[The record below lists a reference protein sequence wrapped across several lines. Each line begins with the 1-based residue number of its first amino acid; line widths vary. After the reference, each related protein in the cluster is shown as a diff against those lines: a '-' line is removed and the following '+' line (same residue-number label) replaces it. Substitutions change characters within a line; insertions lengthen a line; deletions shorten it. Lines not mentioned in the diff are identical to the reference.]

1 MKAPLSIALMI
12 MISGLASYPASLAA
26 QSRFVYAN
34 NDLSPGNNVSAFSVD
49 ATGSLTE
56 IPNSPFAAGG
66 SGTGGGGYAVNRIVV
81 ASTAAGGNFLY
92 ASNGGSQNIA
102 AFAIDPSLGGL
113 TPVPTSPYAPG
124 TTGWSDISLAASPT
138 GQFLFAGMA
147 ANNSIATFSIA
158 TDGSLSLLSS
168 IAIGVAPAGMKV
180 SPDGKYLAVGL
191 PSFGSGAAA
200 MFSIASNGA
209 LTMINGVPFG
219 DSGPGFLAGVDV
231 DCASGHLF
239 GGEMTTGNATV
250 DVFNIGST
258 GVLSRIQGSPFSPGI
273 GTNSNVAVL
282 SPNDQFLF
290 VSNQGSTSII
300 TFGVGSTG
308 TLAFANATFLFGGT
322 NTLAGMATD
331 QGGSF
336 LYVASHSTT
345 DLIYVFNIASD
356 GSLTQVPRSPFDTR
370 QAGGL
375 LSLAAFP
382 AKACAAPPA
391 GPPPPTNPPPVT
403 PPPTNP
409 PPVTPP
415 PVPPGGP
422 VTIKIDIRPFENDGD
437 DDFDDRGGHVN
448 VINPK
453 SRGKIRVAILSSAT
467 FNAPAL
473 VDMHSLTFG
482 HSGTEQSLA
491 YCETHP
497 HDVNHD
503 HFSDLVC
510 RFYTQKTNF
519 QKGDTIGI
527 LKGALLDKT
536 PIQGTDSVKIAH

>member
-1 MKAPLSIALMI
+1 MKAPLSIAL

-34 NDLSPGNNVSAFSVD
+34 NDLYPDNNVSAFSVD

-56 IPNSPFAAGG
+56 IPNSPFATGG
-66 SGTGGGGYAVNRIVV
+66 SGTGGGAYAVNRIVV

-102 AFAIDPSLGGL
+102 AFAIDPILGGL
-113 TPVPTSPYAPG
+113 TPVPTSPYATG
-124 TTGWSDISLAASPT
+124 ASGWSDISLAASPN
-138 GQFLFAGMA
+138 GQFLFAGRA
-147 ANNSIATFSIA
+147 ANNSVATFSIA
-158 TDGSLSLLSS
+158 ADGSLSLLSS
-168 IAIGVAPAGMKV
+168 IAMSVAPAGMKV

-191 PSFGSGAAA
+191 PAFAGRGGVA
-200 MFSIASNGA
+200 MFSVASNGS
-209 LTMINGVPFG
+209 LTMINGTPFADFG
-219 DSGPGFLAGVDV
+219 SGFLAGVDI
-231 DCASGHLF
+231 DCASSHLF
-239 GGEMTTGNATV
+239 GGEMTSGNTTV

-258 GVLSRIQGSPFSPGI
+258 GALSSIQGSPFSPGV
-273 GTNSNVAVL
+273 GTNSNVPLL

-290 VSNQGSTSII
+290 VSNQGSTSIV
-300 TFGVGSTG
+300 TLGVGSSG
-308 TLAFANATFLFGGT
+308 TLTLASSTILSGGT

-331 QGGSF
+331 QSGSL
-336 LYVASHSTT
+336 LYVASHSDLT
-345 DLIYVFNIASD
+345 DLIYVFSIAAD
-356 GSLTQVPRSPFDTR
+356 GSLTQAPGSPFDTR

-382 AKACAAPPA
+382 AKACAAPP
-391 GPPPPTNPPPVT
+391 TN

-415 PVPPGGP
+415 PVTPPPVPPGSP
-422 VTIKIDIRPFENDGD
+422 VTVKIDIRPSEDGHD
-437 DDFDDRGGHVN
+437 DDFDSQWSHVS

-453 SRGKIRVAILSSAT
+453 SAGKIRVAILSSPT
-467 FNAPAL
+467 FNAPPL

-491 YCETHP
+491 YCETQT

-503 HFSDLVC
+503 HFPDLVC
-510 RFYTQKTNF
+510 SFYTQKTNF
-519 QKGDTIGI
+519 QKGDTIGM
-527 LKGALLDKT
+527 LKGVLRDATT

>member
-12 MISGLASYPASLAA
+12 SGLASYPANLAA

-34 NDLSPGNNVSAFSVD
+34 NDLFPGNNVSAFSVD

-56 IPNSPFAAGG
+56 IPNSPFATGG
-66 SGTGGGGYAVNRIVV
+66 SGTGGGAYAVNRIVV
-81 ASTAAGGNFLY
+81 AGSAAGGNFLY

-113 TPVPTSPYAPG
+113 TPVPTSPYATG
-124 TTGWSDISLAASPT
+124 GSGWSDISLAASPN
-138 GQFLFAGMA
+138 GQFLFAGIT

-158 TDGSLSLLSS
+158 ADGSLSQVSG
-168 IAIGVAPAGMKV
+168 IAIGKGAAGMKV

-191 PSFGSGAAA
+191 PGFGSGAVA
-200 MFSIASNGA
+200 MFSIASNGS
-209 LTMINGVPFG
+209 LTMINGVPFA
-219 DSGPGFLAGVDV
+219 DSGAGFLAGVDI
-231 DCASGHLF
+231 DCAGSHLF
-239 GGEMTTGNATV
+239 GGEMTSGNATV
-250 DVFNIGST
+250 DVFNVGST
-258 GVLSRIQGSPFSPGI
+258 GVLSRIQGSPFSPGT

-290 VSNQGSTSII
+290 VSNQGSTSIL

-308 TLAFANATFLFGGT
+308 ALALANSIFLSGGT

-331 QGGSF
+331 QSGSL
-336 LYVASHSTT
+336 LYVASHTDLT

-356 GSLTQVPRSPFDTR
+356 GSLTQAPGSPFDTR

-382 AKACAAPPA
+382 SKACAAPPPVQ
-391 GPPPPTNPPPVT
+391 PPPVQPPPVT
-403 PPPTNP
+403 PPPTTGNSIT
-409 PPVTPP
+409 V
-415 PVPPGGP
+415 
-422 VTIKIDIRPFENDGD
+422 KIDIRPSD
-437 DDFDDRGGHVN
+437 DDRDEDFQGPAA
-448 VINPK
+448 VINPN
-453 SRGKIRVAILSSAT
+453 SHGKIRVAIFSSAT
-467 FNAPAL
+467 FNAPGQ

-491 YCETHP
+491 YCEPHS

-503 HFSDLVC
+503 HIPDLVC
-510 RFYTQKTNF
+510 SFYTQMTNF

-527 LKGALLDKT
+527 LNGLLTDKT
-536 PIQGTDSVKIAH
+536 TLIQGTDSVKIAH